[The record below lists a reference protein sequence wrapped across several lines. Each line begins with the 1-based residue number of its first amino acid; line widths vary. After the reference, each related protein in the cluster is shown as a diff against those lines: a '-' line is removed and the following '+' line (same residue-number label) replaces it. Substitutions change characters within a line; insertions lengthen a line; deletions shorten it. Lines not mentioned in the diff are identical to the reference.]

1 VAEIVVRIFFS
12 MLHFIMMS
20 LLETQFDFYQFRWLV
35 CLFINQIL
43 ILFSINVNPLHSL
56 ILLGVLTYPLMSVL
70 KVQDLRKVDPFNQVI
85 RVKGEYEEDEILP
98 TAGLRTHSEKW
109 QTRQVLKEI
118 GWDIL
123 GSLMMLGYLLRMRE
137 WLTPDFFHFVMCVGE
152 DACHSFWTFFL
163 WLSYKCFYL
172 KAPA

>member
-1 VAEIVVRIFFS
+1 
-12 MLHFIMMS
+12 MS

-118 GWDIL
+118 GWDVL